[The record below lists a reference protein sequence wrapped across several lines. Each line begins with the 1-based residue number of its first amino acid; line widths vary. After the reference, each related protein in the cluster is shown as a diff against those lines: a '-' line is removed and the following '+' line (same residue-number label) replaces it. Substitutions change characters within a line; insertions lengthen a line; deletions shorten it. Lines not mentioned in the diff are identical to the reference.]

1 MLTLR
6 FALLKNLFA
15 ERNIHFYWRNGPGRE
30 EAAELEID
38 HGIAIEPYT
47 MFICSRALWSM
58 GAFSYSQSELPPQ
71 AKVGRYCSISSQV
84 HVFNSEHPTCFVSTS
99 PFSYAPDSAPT
110 FLEAIDNMAGGSF
123 PALPF
128 DNMANAPLHLGN
140 DVWIG
145 QGVQI
150 KRGITIHDGAVV
162 AAGAVVTRDVPAYT
176 IVGGVP
182 AKPLRMRFEAGTV
195 QALLESRWWNYAFTG
210 MKNLDFSNPEV
221 FLQGFHKSVAT
232 GALLPYTPKPLT
244 LKTIH
249 DSVTSQP
256 TSRT

>member
-1 MLTLR
+1 MLQLR
-6 FALLKNLFA
+6 FALLRHLFV

-30 EAAELEID
+30 DAAELEID
-38 HGIAIEPYT
+38 PGIAIDPYT

-84 HVFNSEHPTCFVSTS
+84 HVFNSEHPTHFVSTS

-110 FLEAIDNMAGGSF
+110 FLEAIDNMAAGSF
-123 PALPF
+123 PAMAY
-128 DNMANAPLHLGN
+128 DNMAAAPLHVGN

-150 KRGITIHDGAVV
+150 KRGITINDGAVV

-182 AKPLRMRFEAGTV
+182 ARPIRMRFEPRLA
-195 QALLESRWWNYAFTG
+195 QALRDSRWWDYAFTD
-210 MKNLDFSNPEV
+210 MKNLDFSKPAL
-221 FLQGFHKSVAT
+221 FLHGFHKAVTTKAIR
-232 GALLPYTPKPLT
+232 PYAPEPLT
-244 LKTIH
+244 VLTIH
-249 DSVTSQP
+249 DSMSI
-256 TSRT
+256 